1 MIGKILDGRYEIK
14 EALGGGGMA
23 LVYRGYDRLLHRSVT
38 IKILR
43 EQFASDQDFV
53 ARFQQEARAVA
64 RLSHPNVV
72 SIYDVGQEDGL
83 HYLVM
88 EYVEGRSLK
97 EIIAERA
104 PLPVSEVI
112 EIALQIC
119 EALEH
124 AHENGI
130 IHRDIKPH
138 NILITKQGRVK
149 VTDFGIAQAVNEST
163 MTYDGTMIGSV
174 HYLAP
179 EQARGEPT
187 GAVADI
193 YSLGVVLYEMVTGQL
208 PFNGE
213 TPLAIALKHLQE
225 EPRPPRDSNPEVPP
239 ALERIILRAL
249 AKDPARRYPN
259 VGSLRADLRA
269 LRSVLADEDFA
280 TRELPAAL
288 AAEVPRENKSK
299 RRPRVWAWALLIL
312 AFLALAAG
320 GLWAGF
326 RYYLAVGETV
336 VPAVQ
341 GLPEAEALS
350 RLAAA
355 GLKGQVIGRKNDAE
369 VPQGYVLSQ
378 DPQPGEQIKRSR
390 PVLLVISL
398 GPRLYEVPNVIG
410 DPERVARTK
419 LQNAKFN
426 VAIDPNDVYHPT
438 IAAGSVVSQDPP
450 AGTSRPEG
458 STVRIVLS
466 KGPQPKYISTP
477 TLVGLTLLD
486 AQQKLKD
493 NGLQQGTVTYQ
504 RSEEQFAGIII
515 GQDPQPDTQILQ
527 GSAVNLTISQ
537 GPGPSRQEA
546 VVTIEP
552 AGDGKEHTIR
562 ILVTDAKG
570 PHEEYNGVQKPDEK
584 IIAVVPYYGK
594 GKLQVF
600 RDTEVIFEGQVPT
613 KNILVPKKQAKSL

>member
-43 EQFASDQDFV
+43 EQFASDKDFV
-53 ARFQQEARAVA
+53 ARFQQEAQAVA

-72 SIYDVGQEDGL
+72 SIYDVGQEEGL
-83 HYLVM
+83 HYLIM
-88 EYVEGRSLK
+88 EYVEGHSLK
-97 EIIAERA
+97 DVIAQRA
-104 PLPVSEVI
+104 PLPVLEAI
-112 EIALQIC
+112 DIALQIC
-119 EALEH
+119 DALEH
-124 AHENGI
+124 AHENGV

-138 NILITKQGRVK
+138 NILITKHGRVK

-163 MTYDGTMIGSV
+163 MTYSGTLIGSV

-187 GAVADI
+187 GITADI

-213 TPLAIALKHLQE
+213 TPLAVALKHLQE
-225 EPRPPRDSNPEVPP
+225 DPRTPRELNPQVPP
-239 ALERIILRAL
+239 ALERMILRAL
-249 AKDPARRYPN
+249 AKDPARRYPD
-259 VGSLRADLRA
+259 VASLRADLRA
-269 LRSVLADEDFA
+269 LRNVLEEDNFA
-280 TRELPAAL
+280 TRELPPVMAL
-288 AAEVPRENKSK
+288 AADPPSEKKTN
-299 RRPRVWAWALLIL
+299 RRPRVWAWAMLIL
-312 AFLALAAG
+312 LFLALAAG

-326 RYYLAVGETV
+326 RYYLVVGETV

-341 GLPEAEALS
+341 GLPEGEALD

-355 GLKGQVIGRKNDAE
+355 GLKGQIIGRKNDAE
-369 VPQGYVLSQ
+369 IPQGHVVSQ
-378 DPQPGEQIKRSR
+378 DPGPGERVKRAR

-398 GPRLYEVPNVIG
+398 GPRLRQVPNVVG
-410 DPERVARTK
+410 DPERIARMK
-419 LQNAKFN
+419 LQNEKFN
-426 VAIDPNDVYHPT
+426 VIIDPNGVYHPT
-438 IAAGSVVSQDPP
+438 IAADSVVRQDPP
-450 AGTSRPEG
+450 AGASRPEG
-458 STVRIVLS
+458 SDVRIILS
-466 KGPQPKYISTP
+466 KGPEPQWINAPNLIGST
-477 TLVGLTLLD
+477 LIE

-493 NGLQQGTVTYQ
+493 KGLQQGVITYQ

-515 GQDPQPDTQILQ
+515 GQEPPPDSRVLQ

-537 GPGPSRQEA
+537 GPGPSRQDA

-552 AGDGKEHTIR
+552 LNDDKEHSIR
-562 ILVTDAKG
+562 IVVIDARG
-570 PHEEYNGVQKPDEK
+570 PHEEYNGIQKPGEK
-584 IIAVVPYYGK
+584 LVAVVPYYGK

-600 RDTEVIFEGQVPT
+600 RDEQMIFEGQVPT
-613 KNILVPKKQAKSL
+613 KNITVQGKNR